1 MRIKAPCK
9 INLGLD
15 VLRRRTD
22 GYHDLSTVMIPVE
35 ELHDIIEVVPIEGAL
50 NEFHSLGIKVDCPDE
65 QNLCIRAAR
74 LMQQRY
80 GIGEAQITLT
90 KRVPFGA
97 GLGGGSADGTMA
109 ILALNKILKNNS
121 YHPVAYIAFKL
132 YLIET
137 VYQTKQ

>member
-50 NEFHSLGIKVDCPDE
+50 N
-65 QNLCIRAAR
+65 
-74 LMQQRY
+74 
-80 GIGEAQITLT
+80 
-90 KRVPFGA
+90 
-97 GLGGGSADGTMA
+97 
-109 ILALNKILKNNS
+109 
-121 YHPVAYIAFKL
+121 
-132 YLIET
+132 
-137 VYQTKQ
+137 

>member
-50 NEFHSLGIKVDCPDE
+50 NEFHSLGIKVDCPDAKSSDAPTRV
-65 QNLCIRAAR
+65 NTLSTIPTRASLA
-74 LMQQRY
+74 
-80 GIGEAQITLT
+80 GTKEPICAIT
-90 KRVPFGA
+90 V
-97 GLGGGSADGTMA
+97 
-109 ILALNKILKNNS
+109 I
-121 YHPVAYIAFKL
+121 IA
-132 YLIET
+132 T
-137 VYQTKQ
+137 